1 MKIHKVHSI
10 KLQSM
15 LDSLSSDTEAAPA
28 PIKQKE
34 PMFPDAPSN
43 KDTGFAA
50 EIASSECYA
59 ESKPKKEKTVVI
71 SLNLT
76 HIIHEDNP
84 LFNVTDITPDGYA
97 ALARTDCATV
107 QEAFDLLDRLSPDDI
122 SIGSV
127 KVFER
132 NDEAGDAE

>member
-1 MKIHKVHSI
+1 MRIHKVHLI
-10 KLQSM
+10 KLESM
-15 LDSLSSDTEAAPA
+15 LDSFNSDAEAAPA
-28 PIKQKE
+28 PIKKKE

-43 KDTGFAA
+43 KDTGFA
-50 EIASSECYA
+50 EIVSSECYA
-59 ESKPKKEKTVVI
+59 EPKLKKEKTVVI

>member
-15 LDSLSSDTEAAPA
+15 LDSLRSDTEAAPA
-28 PIKQKE
+28 PIKQKK

-43 KDTGFAA
+43 KDTGFA
-50 EIASSECYA
+50 EIVSSECYA
-59 ESKPKKEKTVVI
+59 EPKPKKEKTVVI

-76 HIIHEDNP
+76 HIIHEDDP

-97 ALARTDCATV
+97 TLAKTDCAAV
-107 QEAFDLLDRLSPDDI
+107 QEAFDLLDRLSPDDV

-132 NDEAGDAE
+132 NDRAGDAE

>member
-1 MKIHKVHSI
+1 MRIHKVHII

-28 PIKQKE
+28 PIQKKE

-43 KDTGFAA
+43 KDTGFA
-50 EIASSECYA
+50 EMISSECYV
-59 ESKPKKEKTVVI
+59 EPKPKKEKTVVI

-76 HIIHEDNP
+76 HIIHEDHP
-84 LFNVTDITPDGYA
+84 MFNVTDVTPNGYA
-97 ALARTDCATV
+97 ALARTDCAAV
-107 QEAFDLLDRLSPDDI
+107 QEAFDLLDRLSPDDV

-132 NDEAGDAE
+132 NDEVGDTG